1 MPFNLD
7 DLQVDAKHLGPL
19 PLAVAIIHEL
29 GIARVLDE
37 LLPRDPRSNISDSD
51 CVIAMILNILGGRIA
66 LYRMEGWTRKL
77 PVKRLFGEHCEPEDF
92 SDARLARALD
102 HLFKVGTDR
111 VLSEVV
117 RQYLDRE
124 DRPTTY
130 SVHQDTTSASVY
142 GAYEGEPPA
151 WAPQMLRGFSKDH
164 RPDLKQLVFGLSL
177 HGANGLP
184 LMATMFDGNTSD
196 KYANNFHIESLVD
209 LLPDEDEITMVGDS
223 KLVEAQTLGALVDA
237 GFHFVSLVS
246 RSFAVRDE
254 VLDRLCAES
263 DLPELGRTAARR
275 KADPDSVYRGRSYRA
290 EMTIQRPAEGRED
303 KELRFLAVH
312 SSSLAAKVERE
323 LPKKLLKEK
332 KALFKQVGKAGKQLL
347 SCERDAHNAADK
359 LEQAANLWTMT
370 VDIEVVEVP
379 AKRGRGRPK
388 AGEEPQTE
396 TRYRLVIG
404 DLVHDAA
411 AVAAH
416 RRTRS
421 HFVLVTD
428 HLDEQLWSDE
438 RILAEYRNQGL
449 IEGHTGFR
457 WLKGPGQITPLL
469 LKKEERIAAL
479 GLVLVLTLMVR
490 NYVQF
495 TVRAGLA
502 ERGETIGYYDRK
514 RETAKPTAEVI
525 WDHFGILQ
533 HVVVRIDGKV
543 ARASIQGLEPDA
555 HRILAM
561 LGLTETQLLSPRSK
575 SGAPSG

>member
-1 MPFNLD
+1 MPFELD

-19 PLAVAIIHEL
+19 PLAVAIIEGL

-37 LLPRDPRSNISDSD
+37 MLPIDPRSNISDSD
-51 CVIAMILNILGGRIA
+51 CIVAMILNILGGRIA

-77 PVKRLFGEHCEPEDF
+77 PVKDLFGEHCKPEDF

-102 HLFKVGTDR
+102 HLFEVGTDC

-117 RQYLDRE
+117 RQYLARE

-130 SVHQDTTSASVY
+130 SVHQDTTSVAVH
-142 GAYEGEPPA
+142 GAYEGEPPD

-177 HGANGLP
+177 HGSTGMP

-196 KYANNFHIESLVD
+196 KYANTFHIEGLVD
-209 LLPDEDEITMVGDS
+209 LLPDEDEVTMVGDS
-223 KLVEAQTLGALVDA
+223 KLVEAQTLGALVAA

-246 RSFAVRDE
+246 RSFAVRDD
-254 VLDRLCAES
+254 VLDRLCAEA

-275 KADPDSVYRGRSYRA
+275 KADPDSVYCGRSYRA
-290 EMTIQRPAEGRED
+290 ELTIQRPFEKRED
-303 KELRFLAVH
+303 KEFRFLAVH
-312 SSSLAAKVERE
+312 SSSLVAKVKRQLPDRLVKER
-323 LPKKLLKEK
+323 KALLK
-332 KALFKQVGKAGKQLL
+332 QVAKTGKQLF
-347 SCERDAHNAADK
+347 SCEHDAENAAEK
-359 LEQAANLWTMT
+359 LEEAATLWMMT
-370 VDIEVVEVP
+370 IHIEAVEVR

-388 AGEEPQTE
+388 VGAEPKTD
-396 TRYRLVIG
+396 TRYQLVIG
-404 DLVHDAA
+404 DLVLNQTAI
-411 AVAAH
+411 AAH

-428 HLDEQLWSDE
+428 HLDEQQWSDE
-438 RILAEYRNQGL
+438 RILAEYRKQGL

-457 WLKGPGQITPLL
+457 WLKGPGQISPLL

-495 TVRAGLA
+495 TVRAGL
-502 ERGETIGYYDRK
+502 EESGETIGYYDRK

-533 HVVVRIDGKV
+533 RVVVSIGGEV
-543 ARASIQGLEPDA
+543 ARSTIEGLEPDA
-555 HRILAM
+555 RRIIAM
-561 LGLTETQLLSPRSK
+561 LGLTEAQLFRRRSK
-575 SGAPSG
+575 SGSPSG